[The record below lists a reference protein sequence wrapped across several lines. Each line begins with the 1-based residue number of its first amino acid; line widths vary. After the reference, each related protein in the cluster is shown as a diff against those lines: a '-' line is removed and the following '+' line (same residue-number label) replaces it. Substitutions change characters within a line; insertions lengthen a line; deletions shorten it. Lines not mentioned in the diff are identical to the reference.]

1 MAALAVVLAFAAS
14 LIFGLRGANEPAPE
28 QRPPV
33 RTPKRDVVVR
43 DTRAKVEVLNGSGK
57 QGLAKLATERLRDAG
72 YDVVQFGNAAHT
84 AAASYVIDRIGKP
97 EVAVEVARQLG
108 IDSSRTQID
117 TTRYVEATVV
127 LGKDWPPRTAAPEQ
141 KPGLLDRLGRRP
153 R

>member
-28 QRPPV
+28 RPAPA
-33 RTPKRDVVVR
+33 RAPKHEVVVR

-57 QGLAKLATERLRDAG
+57 QGLARLATEQLRDAG

-84 AAASYVIDRIGKP
+84 TAVSYVIDRIGKP
-97 EVAVEVARQLG
+97 EIATAVAQQLG

-127 LGKDWPPRTAAPEQ
+127 LGKDWPPRSSGPQQT
-141 KPGLLDRLGRRP
+141 PGLLERLGRRP